1 MTKTCAIIGC
11 SPMCFPWG
19 FDEEDEGCA
28 ALKLIL
34 INQISKLRGEGC
46 TRFAVSVDCG
56 VGLYAAEILHGLK
69 ESDEELKTICYV
81 PYEEQATKWTPEL
94 RDRYFNA
101 LSTCT
106 EVVNVSFEKTVGC
119 EFKAHLA
126 ATKDADTVIAVYDPD
141 DPSCERE
148 AAAATVAEMLNKQ
161 ILTFDP
167 KAIRLQYW
175 VNNMGYIYFLLPIN
189 AEKRE
194 CFTLFGI

>member
-34 INQISKLRGEGC
+34 IKQMSRLRTEGC
-46 TRFAVSVDCG
+46 TRFALSMDCG

-69 ESDEELKTICYV
+69 ESEEELETICYV

-101 LSTCT
+101 LAAGT
-106 EVVNVSFEKTVGC
+106 EVVNVAYEKTVGC
-119 EFKAHLA
+119 EFKAHLEA
-126 ATKDADTVIAVYDPD
+126 IKDADTVIAVYDPD
-141 DPSCERE
+141 DPLCERE
-148 AAAATVAEMLNKQ
+148 AAAVTVAELLNKQ
-161 ILTFDP
+161 ILTLDP
-167 KAIRLQYW
+167 KAIRL
-175 VNNMGYIYFLLPIN
+175 
-189 AEKRE
+189 
-194 CFTLFGI
+194 

>member
-34 INQISKLRGEGC
+34 MNRITSLRSDGC
-46 TRFAVSVDCG
+46 TRFAVSMDCG

-69 ESDEELKTICYV
+69 GSDEELETICYV

-101 LSTCT
+101 LAACT
-106 EVVNVSFEKTVGC
+106 EVLNVAHEKTVGC

-126 ATKDADTVIAVYDPD
+126 AIKEADTVIAVYDPD
-141 DPSCERE
+141 NPRCERE
-148 AAAATVAEMLNKQ
+148 AAAAAVAETLNKQ
-161 ILTFDP
+161 VLPIDP
-167 KAIRLQYW
+167 KAICLQ
-175 VNNMGYIYFLLPIN
+175 
-189 AEKRE
+189 
-194 CFTLFGI
+194 

>member
-34 INQISKLRGEGC
+34 INQFSRLRGEGF
-46 TRFAVSVDCG
+46 TRFAVSMDCG

-69 ESDEELKTICYV
+69 EQDNALETICYV
-81 PYEEQATKWTPEL
+81 PFEEQATKWTPEL

-101 LSTCT
+101 LAACT
-106 EVVNVSFEKTVGC
+106 EIVNVAYEKTVDC

-126 ATKDADTVIAVYDPD
+126 AINEADTLIAVYDPD
-141 DPSCERE
+141 NPRCERE
-148 AAAATVAEMLNKQ
+148 AAAVAVAEMLNRQ
-161 ILTFDP
+161 VFTIDP
-167 KAIRLQYW
+167 KAIH
-175 VNNMGYIYFLLPIN
+175 
-189 AEKRE
+189 
-194 CFTLFGI
+194 LF

>member
-19 FDEEDEGCA
+19 FDEEDAGCA

-34 INQISKLRGEGC
+34 LNRITSLRSEGC
-46 TRFAVSVDCG
+46 ARFHISMDCG
-56 VGLYAAEILHGLK
+56 VGLYAAEIIHGLK
-69 ESDEELKTICYV
+69 ATDKELAAFCYV

-106 EVVNVSFEKTVGC
+106 EVVNVSFERTIGC

-126 ATKDADTVIAVYDPD
+126 AIKDADTVIALYDPD
-141 DPSCERE
+141 DPRCERE
-148 AAAATVAEMLNKQ
+148 AATVAVAEMLNKQ
-161 ILTFDP
+161 VLTVDP
-167 KAIRLQYW
+167 MAIHLS
-175 VNNMGYIYFLLPIN
+175 
-189 AEKRE
+189 
-194 CFTLFGI
+194 

>member
-46 TRFAVSVDCG
+46 TRFAISMDWG

-69 ESDEELKTICYV
+69 ESDGALETICYV

-101 LSTCT
+101 LAACT
-106 EVVNVSFEKTVGC
+106 EVVNVAYEKTVGC
-119 EFKAHLA
+119 KFKAYLEA
-126 ATKDADTVIAVYDPD
+126 INEADTVIVVYDPD
-141 DPSCERE
+141 DPRCERE
-148 AAAATVAEMLNKQ
+148 AAAVAVAKMLDRQVFTV
-161 ILTFDP
+161 DP
-167 KAIRLQYW
+167 KAIH
-175 VNNMGYIYFLLPIN
+175 
-189 AEKRE
+189 
-194 CFTLFGI
+194 LF